1 MTKPLLALSLIAL
14 AVACTQPPI
23 TPPPNPSTIARLEVT
38 PAALLLTRQGQQQ
51 TLSVKAFNS
60 SGAEVTTTVTWVS
73 SRPEQVTAS
82 ASGELEAKVALGSSQ
97 IVAEVAGIK
106 SAPVLVSIAQPAAGV
121 TLISDVQ
128 VRGTPM
134 LVDPNAEAD
143 SDNPYEVLLTGITPP
158 VVGSLLLGREGKAIG
173 GEVISSVQEGD
184 AVRVRLKL
192 VPITRLMQTAQIKET
207 LDYTNLQPSFPPELT
222 QGYDIALKDGE
233 YIFTPKPGAAATA
246 RAQKLTEFQLGPY
259 KCDFAT
265 PELPVSLGQPG
276 QFSLKFNPSLEIDFD
291 RDAGLKK
298 LIARADL
305 SAKLKASLV
314 LSAGGILNIDCAAP
328 LYTKMLP
335 LPGWAGLILAGEL
348 KAGLGF
354 EIEGSLSIPLLGV
367 ELSSET
373 KGTLEMGLDCAA
385 GECKLVR
392 NFNPVNTNSVRFIT
406 PSIANLRTELFIYG
420 YAFAKLKAGATLLE
434 KLRMDLVTARAG
446 LKLEG
451 SFAPPST
458 QLEPNN
464 NALEP
469 DYQSSYK
476 LGLLAEVVAGSINK
490 AGDSAFRKL
499 LLKLGIFKF
508 NLLKFQT
515 AKTLANSPKGAAT
528 LDKAS
533 FQAGDT
539 VNFKVKL
546 DPATIE
552 FPFVGYNVERILIMR
567 KDGSSKAEELATVT
581 ATPNQLE
588 FTLPWIADADSTSS
602 RGSAFYAFVDTT
614 LPVPFDLELGR
625 VAASAPAVIS
635 EVFSGTVRLNGSF
648 QNARN
653 SIETSPAAAFGSY
666 TETFNTSL
674 TATVQF
680 NPRDPSANRILTKNA
695 TVSMTSSRETFSAV
709 KTLDPPPCMIRERS
723 GSALATT
730 GSSFTPVVGDGGLIR
745 LTGTAYTLEIVGIV
759 GDAREQ
765 GEARFFFVPVQTP
778 CTLPPPRVVPINR
791 GVSQISYLP
800 FGERPSGSGEITIN
814 PDGSRSIAG
823 TRTVTESG
831 DVPPSVPNQ
840 TNTRSV
846 NYTLT
851 WDLRTPPVVNPT
863 TPVDLELGII
873 APVSAAPEGKLTY
886 AVNLRNKST
895 VAATGIRAEFYLP
908 AGFTVTDTQGW
919 SGCVTIQTTV
929 TCAAPSLAAG
939 ERRAFLIDVQAPASG
954 GEYIVSARV
963 SSNERDLN
971 LSDNF
976 DLGATLILEP

>member
-1 MTKPLLALSLIAL
+1 MTKPLLALSLVAL
-14 AVACTQPPI
+14 AVACTQTPPPPV
-23 TPPPNPSTIARLEVT
+23 TPPPNPSAIARLEVT
-38 PAALLLTRQGQQQ
+38 PAALLLTQQGQQQ

-73 SRPEQVTAS
+73 SRPEQVSAS
-82 ASGELEAKVALGSSQ
+82 ASGVLEAKTGLGASQ

-106 SAPVLVSIAQPAAGV
+106 SAPVLVSVAQPAAGV
-121 TLISDVQ
+121 VLIADAQ
-128 VRGTPM
+128 VRGTAT

-158 VVGSLLLGREGKAIG
+158 AVGSLLLGREGKAIG

-192 VPITRLMQTAQIKET
+192 VPITTLMQTAQIKET
-207 LDYTNLQPSFPPELT
+207 LDYTNLQPSFPLELT

-233 YIFTPKPGAAATA
+233 YIFTPKPASSTRMTPQAI
-246 RAQKLTEFQLGPY
+246 KEFKLGPY

-265 PELPVSLGQPG
+265 PELPVALGQPG
-276 QFSLKFNPSLEIDFD
+276 QFSLKFNPTLEIDFD

-328 LYTKMLP
+328 LYTKLLP

-373 KGTLEMGLDCAA
+373 KGTLEIGLDCTA

-392 NFNPVNTNSVRFIT
+392 NFNPINTNSVRFIT
-406 PSIANLRTELFIYG
+406 PSIADIRTELFIYG

-434 KLRMDLVTARAG
+434 KLRMDVVTARAG

-515 AKTLANSPKGAAT
+515 AKTLASSPKGAAT

-533 FQAGDT
+533 FQAGNT
-539 VNFKVKL
+539 VNFNVKL
-546 DPATIE
+546 DPATTN
-552 FPFVGYNVERILIMR
+552 FPFVGYNIERVLIMR
-567 KDGSSKAEELATVT
+567 KDGSSPAEVLATVT

-588 FTLPWIADADSTSS
+588 FSLPWVADADSTSP
-602 RGSAFYAFVDTT
+602 RGSAFYAFVDTA
-614 LPVPFDLELGR
+614 LPVPFDLEMGR
-625 VAASAPAVIS
+625 VGAGATAGDPDAVPYAGTIELDS
-635 EVFSGTVRLNGSF
+635 IDTFEGADAQTRTRLVKTVRLHGEVQSTVGNSKLRLTRV
-648 QNARN
+648 QQLENLSDRN
-653 SIETSPAAAFGSY
+653 ESY
-666 TETFNTSL
+666 TIGGTIELCGYVASG
-674 TATVQF
+674 TATEKSSST
-680 NPRDPSANRILTKNA
+680 DPDLT
-695 TVSMTSSRETFSAV
+695 TSSIPFSASRTDFSFSNPIV
-709 KTLDPPPCMIRERS
+709 QMKVQESYTITREEFKTYRGGTCSPEQLAPVIENKTGTYISNM
-723 GSALATT
+723 SALDHIPILR
-730 GSSFTPVVGDGGLIR
+730 GSIARDAQGNGLI
-745 LTGTAYTLEIVGIV
+745 V
-759 GDAREQ
+759 ARVAE
-765 GEARFFFVPVQTP
+765 
-778 CTLPPPRVVPINR
+778 
-791 GVSQISYLP
+791 
-800 FGERPSGSGEITIN
+800 TIN
-814 PDGSRSIAG
+814 IPQSWPLGA
-823 TRTVTESG
+823 TRTF
-831 DVPPSVPNQ
+831 Q
-840 TNTRSV
+840 
-846 NYTLT
+846 YTVALNLKQVRPAQ
-851 WDLRTPPVVNPT
+851 D
-863 TPVDLELGII
+863 VDLGLNLI
-873 APVSAAPEGKLTY
+873 APASAAPQGKLTY
-886 AVNLRNKST
+886 AVNLQNKST

-929 TCAAPSLAAG
+929 TCTAPSLAAG

-954 GEYIVSARV
+954 GDYIVSARV
-963 SSNERDLN
+963 SANETDPN
-971 LSDNF
+971 SSDNF
-976 DLGATLILEP
+976 DTGATLILEP